1 MAENEGRLPY
11 DASITLIDAFLQN
24 LSNLLIKTST
34 GGFDVGNRCIK
45 ILNGYIVSDDR
56 IK

>member
-1 MAENEGRLPY
+1 MPY

-34 GGFDVGNRCIK
+34 SGYEVGIRCIK
-45 ILNGYIVSDDR
+45 ILNSYIASDDR